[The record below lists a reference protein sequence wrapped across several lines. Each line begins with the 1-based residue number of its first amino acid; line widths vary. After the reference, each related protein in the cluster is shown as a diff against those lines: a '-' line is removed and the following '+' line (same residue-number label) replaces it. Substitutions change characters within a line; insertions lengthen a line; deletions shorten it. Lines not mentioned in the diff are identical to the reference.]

1 MTDIQPIDAVVGC
14 DVHDAYRVEFAAIED
29 VDWSS
34 HAAPDAEAALKAF
47 LSKGQTEVG
56 DTEVLNLLK
65 YETHSAFA
73 DQVTYAGLFGD
84 GSVHASITL
93 SQQPHGEV
101 WAVTHAVVCTL
112 EEVPEEE
119 QEDEANEFGYL
130 EDDDLFEE

>member
-1 MTDIQPIDAVVGC
+1 MTDMQPIDAVVGC
-14 DVHDAYRVEFAAIED
+14 DVHEAYRVEFAAIED
-29 VDWSS
+29 VDWSA
-34 HAAPDAEAALKAF
+34 HQAPDAEAALKAF
-47 LSKGQTEVG
+47 LNKGETEVG

-65 YETHSAFA
+65 YETHSSFS
-73 DQVTYAGLFGD
+73 DQVTFAGLFGD

-119 QEDEANEFGYL
+119 QEEEANEFGYL